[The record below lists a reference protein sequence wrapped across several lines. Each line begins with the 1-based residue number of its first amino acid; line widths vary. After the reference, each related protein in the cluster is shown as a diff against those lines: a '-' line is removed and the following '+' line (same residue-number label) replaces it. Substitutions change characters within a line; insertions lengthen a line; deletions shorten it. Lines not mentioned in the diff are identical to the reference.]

1 MFGNPAARGLLT
13 IGPSSEKCGFRNGNC
28 VTIPALD
35 MPRKRI
41 YPTNAERQRAYRR
54 RKKHAAIFRSK
65 TAEWPTPAEL
75 FAELDSEFHF
85 QTDLYATAENAKCT
99 RFFTKDQDGLKQ
111 EWAGVCWMNPPYD
124 RVADWIK
131 KAAESAG
138 GGATVVALVPAR
150 TGTNWFHDYCLG
162 REIRFLRRLK
172 FGDGEDDA
180 RFASMVVVFSPARTC
195 SPRHPCCLGSPVAT

>member
-1 MFGNPAARGLLT
+1 VFGSAAAQGLLT
-13 IGPSSEKCGFRNGNC
+13 VVPYSEKCGFRNGNF
-28 VTIPALD
+28 VTIRK

-85 QTDLYATAENAKCT
+85 ETDLCATPENAKCT
-99 RFFTKDQDGLKQ
+99 KFFTKEQDGLKQ
-111 EWAGVCWMNPPYD
+111 QWAGVCWMNPPYD
-124 RVADWIK
+124 RVGDWIK
-131 KAAESAG
+131 KAAESAER
-138 GGATVVALVPAR
+138 GAKVVALLPAR

-180 RFASMVVVFSPARTC
+180 RFASMVVIFSPNSHSLPA
-195 SPRHPCCLGSPVAT
+195 SSGDLAAVPQ